1 MTNLTEIAVAFREA
15 VAADMPG
22 ISRVRASVGENLL
35 TSEQLEQL
43 EQRGITNASVAAS
56 FLTDAKG
63 WVAAYQD
70 EIVGFSIANKKEESI
85 FALFVLPAY
94 EGHGIGSRLLDLA
107 LQWLWDNGAERAWL
121 TTAPASR
128 AARFY
133 ERQGWR
139 QVGADPSG
147 DVRFERERP
156 IRAA

>member
-1 MTNLTEIAVAFREA
+1 VTNLTEIAVAFREA
-15 VAADMPG
+15 GAADMPG

-35 TSEQLEQL
+35 TSEQL

-63 WVAAYQD
+63 WVAAHQD
-70 EIVGFSIANKKEESI
+70 EIVAFSIANKKEESI

-107 LQWLWDNGAERAWL
+107 LQWLWDSGAERAWL
-121 TTAPASR
+121 TTAPGSR

-139 QVGADPSG
+139 QIGADPSG

-156 IRAA
+156 IRTA